1 MDEEE
6 KCKIEQPRINL
17 RTQNF
22 GGQGI
27 GIDLGPIALGMQKV
41 IIEKV
46 ANGFIITVGCKTF
59 VAETWAAVAGGLAE
73 YWEDPMKAER
83 KYSK

>member
-1 MDEEE
+1 MNEDECRVGQT
-6 KCKIEQPRINL
+6 KLNQGTINCGGS
-17 RTQNF
+17 QN
-22 GGQGI
+22 I
-27 GIDLGPIALGMQKV
+27 GLGPFTVGVQIVTIQ
-41 IIEKV
+41 KV